1 MAEVSGGTFISI
13 SRLNALRI
21 HNDIDDIKA
30 AVVPYENVG
39 TSQLRSVPFKM
50 PPILVL
56 LHGRHI
62 KRNWSFFGGKGVIF
76 RFSDNIY
83 GGFFISW
90 QNTEHFCTHCC
101 QIEDAGGTKVH
112 KPWFLFQVEHIL
124 GFGAAV
130 VIVLTIIIV
139 LILYLI
145 LQCQARRRRKR
156 GASVVCGETTSNRL
170 AHWYNT
176 FIPYLCG

>member
-1 MAEVSGGTFISI
+1 MTLTT
-13 SRLNALRI
+13 SRLRWFPMRTSVRPSCVQCHLRC
-21 HNDIDDIKA
+21 
-30 AVVPYENVG
+30 
-39 TSQLRSVPFKM
+39 
-50 PPILVL
+50 PILVL

-83 GGFFISW
+83 GGSFISW
-90 QNTEHFCTHCC
+90 QNAEHFCTHCC

-176 FIPYLCG
+176 FTPYFCREGGG